1 MSSTRQFSQNALYS
15 ALKKAVMTGF
25 MAAAVIPGIS
35 YAAEGT
41 FLVQMNDY
49 DGENA
54 YFAMYLVDPD
64 GRYVR
69 TLWVSGDEKRWYQDQ
84 PRWWKYYGRA
94 PQDLDAITGAST
106 APGDRNVI
114 RIHLDDDIL
123 DAGYKVRV
131 DTSVEDQNN
140 FPTDIET
147 DLDSKHQGE
156 KIPGTGY
163 IRYFRYK
170 WQ

>member
-1 MSSTRQFSQNALYS
+1 MSSLRQFSQNTLYT
-15 ALKKAVMTGF
+15 ALKKAVMAGF
-25 MAAAVIPGIS
+25 MAAVAMPAVS

-54 YFAMYLVDPD
+54 YFAMYLVDPE

-114 RIHLDDDIL
+114 RINLEDDIL

-170 WQ
+170 WN